1 MVFDLIDVKSF
12 LLIFFGVSHVLL
24 SNVIL
29 IVELI
34 LFIYRLKLL
43 LDGSLRFLEVAQAL
57 IVDLIVKK
65 LDLDI
70 PAAVNREPTL
80 KKLLTE

>member
-1 MVFDLIDVKSF
+1 
-12 LLIFFGVSHVLL
+12 
-24 SNVIL
+24 L

-43 LDGSLRFLEVAQAL
+43 LNGSLRFLEVAQAL

-70 PAAVNREPTL
+70 PTAVNRESTL
-80 KKLLTE
+80 KQLLTE